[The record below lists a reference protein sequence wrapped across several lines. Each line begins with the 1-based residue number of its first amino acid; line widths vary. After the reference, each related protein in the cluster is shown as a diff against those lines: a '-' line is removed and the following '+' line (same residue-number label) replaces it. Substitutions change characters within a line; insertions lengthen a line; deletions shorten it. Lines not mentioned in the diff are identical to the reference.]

1 MRDGWIGAD
10 MRVSWGEIGGKR
22 VIRWVGGAKAGF
34 GLLRRV
40 RKRIIHGYGVGFIGG
55 GNEFR
60 DEGMEKGEGNREG
73 TWICKELVGG
83 LGREKGLSM
92 LVWGLLELDL

>member
-1 MRDGWIGAD
+1 
-10 MRVSWGEIGGKR
+10 
-22 VIRWVGGAKAGF
+22 
-34 GLLRRV
+34 
-40 RKRIIHGYGVGFIGG
+40 
-55 GNEFR
+55 
-60 DEGMEKGEGNREG
+60 MEKGEGNREG

>member
-1 MRDGWIGAD
+1 MDWSGYACFVGRDRRKKGNTLGGWCEG
-10 MRVSWGEIGGKR
+10 
-22 VIRWVGGAKAGF
+22 WVW
-34 GLLRRV
+34 
-40 RKRIIHGYGVGFIGG
+40 FIASSTEEDNTWIWRGIYRGG